1 MMDLV
6 KELNEMNYEAATEH
20 LKKLGFEENY
30 SFDDRKET
38 VHDEDWSRG
47 EDKITFTCELIISE
61 DKDILNRENG
71 YWNIEGLR

>member
-1 MMDLV
+1 MQRRPTSPLQI
-6 KELNEMNYEAATEH
+6 NYERGV
-20 LKKLGFEENY
+20 KFEENY

-61 DKDILNRENG
+61 DEDILNRENG